1 MSTGWT
7 APGST
12 GQPAGHEPGPANGS
26 GGPAPQPTTGPQREL
41 VQQVPLFP
49 LRPLNVG
56 EVLGA
61 AVRIY
66 RVRPKPVLGLAAA
79 VYGIAFV
86 LITLATG
93 AGMIPLVARCRP
105 PWRTPPVRPPRAW
118 RPWAGPPRR
127 SWPPSAPRWSP

>member
-7 APGST
+7 APGWT

-79 VYGIAFV
+79 VYGIAFE
-86 LITLATG
+86 IGRASCRESEH
-93 AGMIPLVARCRP
+93 ISVARGAINGQCKY
-105 PWRTPPVRPPRAW
+105 
-118 RPWAGPPRR
+118 
-127 SWPPSAPRWSP
+127 